1 MLAVALTVATGATD
15 AISYTRLGSVFSSV
29 MTGNL
34 VLLGLSA
41 GREDAGLAGRL
52 AVAIVGYMVG
62 ALFGSRIAGA
72 PDKARPVWPVRV
84 TVALL
89 AESVV
94 LGGLLAGWEVGGSRP
109 GGRVELGL
117 LAAAVLAMG
126 VQAGAVRAI
135 GIPGLSTTYLTGTL
149 TGVLAEL
156 ATTRSVQWRSIAI
169 LVGLVSGAAGGGLL
183 AVQATAAAPLL
194 PIGVLAVVLLA
205 STAILLRPPNQG
217 QKPNGSTA

>member
-41 GREDAGLAGRL
+41 AREDASVTGRL
-52 AVAIVGYMVG
+52 VIAIVGYMVG
-62 ALFGSRIAGA
+62 ALIGSRIAG
-72 PDKARPVWPVRV
+72 PPGKDRPVWAIRV

-89 AESVV
+89 AELIA
-94 LGGLLAGWEVGGSRP
+94 LGALLAGWEVDGIRP
-109 GGRVELGL
+109 GGGREFGL

-156 ATTRSVQWRSIAI
+156 VTTRSVQRRSIAI
-169 LVGLVSGAAGGGLL
+169 LLGLVLGAASGGLL
-183 AVQATAAAPLL
+183 VVHATAAAPLL
-194 PIGVLAVVLLA
+194 PIGVLTLVLLV
-205 STAILLRPPNQG
+205 STAFLLRPSRQRQRG
-217 QKPNGSTA
+217 TTE

>member
-1 MLAVALTVATGATD
+1 MLAVALTVATGATG

-62 ALFGSRIAGA
+62 ALVGSRIAGA

-169 LVGLVSGAAGGGLL
+169 LVGLVSGAAGGLL
-183 AVQATAAAPLL
+183 AVQATATAPLL

-205 STAILLRPPNQG
+205 STAILLRPPDQG